1 MDVFEWSFPFVAE
14 KVIEMM
20 INLIQPNE
28 GMELDETND
37 ISLIMKAEIMKKFL
51 ESSKK
56 ITKENMTWTNIGHN
70 LDNLLAHDE

>member
-1 MDVFEWSFPFVAE
+1 MDAFEWSFPFVAE

-20 INLIQPNE
+20 INLLQPNE
-28 GMELDETND
+28 GTEFDEIND
-37 ISLIMKAEIMKKFL
+37 ISLIIKAEIMRKFL

-56 ITKENMTWTNIGHN
+56 ITKENITWTNIGHN